1 MQNGFQT
8 LAMKVMMGCL
18 STVSTQFQRIKFNSF
33 TNSVTQFI
41 TIKTCMEIITH
52 KYHWGRFSLD
62 SYSIL
67 EISMDSNL
75 ALNLY
80 QSSWL
85 SLLCT
90 GISFHPP
97 PTHTASMLIRKV
109 LFIFLCLLYVLDF
122 QYVWCSML
130 SVVVESLMGY
140 KPKGC

>member
-18 STVSTQFQRIKFNSF
+18 STVSAQFQRIKFNSF
-33 TNSVTQFI
+33 TNSVAQFI

-67 EISMDSNL
+67 EISMYSNL

-97 PTHTASMLIRKV
+97 PPDTQQACLSGRFYLFFYVFYMCLIFSIYGV
-109 LFIFLCLLYVLDF
+109 LCC
-122 QYVWCSML
+122 Q
-130 SVVVESLMGY
+130 
-140 KPKGC
+140 